1 MHQRPPVDPLQ
12 ALAQGLEGGGVD
24 QVGLAHQD
32 AVGKAD
38 LGLGDGFLQVTLGVG
53 GVHQGD
59 DAVQHVAL
67 AEFLVGEEGL
77 RHRRRIGQAGALDHQ
92 AVEVDFAVVAAL
104 QQEEQGLFQVGVDR
118 AADAAVGQRH
128 HLHRLD
134 AEQLAVDRCLA
145 VLVLD
150 HRDLHAVLGLQQVLE
165 QGGLAGAEEA
175 GEHGDGDRGVVVVGY
190 FGHAQL
196 PEKTRATSDVA
207 RGRMGIQQQ
216 RIGRPL
222 PPP

>member
-1 MHQRPPVDPLQ
+1 M
-12 ALAQGLEGGGVD
+12 
-24 QVGLAHQD
+24 
-32 AVGKAD
+32 
-38 LGLGDGFLQVTLGVG
+38 TLGVG

-134 AEQLAVDRCLA
+134 AEQLAVDRRLT

-196 PEKTRATSDVA
+196 PEDAGHVRRGPRKDGDSAAADRPTLAATVA
-207 RGRMGIQQQ
+207 RLLALAEELLVGHHRLVRVLVRMCST
-216 RIGRPL
+216 
-222 PPP
+222 